1 MKLFLPT
8 FFFSLCVRFFPPIP
22 HLAKEPVIMLRSML
36 VMLACLVSLSTG
48 FVAPTASLVARPAL
62 QESQVQRCVR
72 SGLSHALLSRV
83 RVACAHRSRW
93 GAEISAP
100 PRVSGRLT
108 PTATAGR
115 LTVTCG
121 ILRPRRQQRLLRR
134 SDGTICSGVY
144 GDAHHC
150 TLIRPEHRR
159 KPWSTHADSTYS
171 PTRVLIPLSTLCC
184 IY

>member
-1 MKLFLPT
+1 MNEHHSNGRPRRFRFFLPHRQT
-8 FFFSLCVRFFPPIP
+8 W
-22 HLAKEPVIMLRSML
+22 EPVIMLRSML

-100 PRVSGRLT
+100 PRVSGGLT
-108 PTATAGR
+108 PTATPGR
-115 LTVTCG
+115 LTATCG
-121 ILRPRRQQRLLRR
+121 ILRPRRRRRLLRR
-134 SDGTICSGVY
+134 SDGTICSVVWRCAPLHAYPSRAPPKALVY
-144 GDAHHC
+144 A
-150 TLIRPEHRR
+150 R
-159 KPWSTHADSTYS
+159 
-171 PTRVLIPLSTLCC
+171 
-184 IY
+184 